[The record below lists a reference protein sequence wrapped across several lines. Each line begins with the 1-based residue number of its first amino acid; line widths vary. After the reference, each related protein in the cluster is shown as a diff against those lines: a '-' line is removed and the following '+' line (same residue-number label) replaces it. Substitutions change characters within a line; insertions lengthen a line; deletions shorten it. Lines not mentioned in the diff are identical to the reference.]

1 MGSFGLL
8 DTLVLLAYLAV
19 VLAVGLIAAG
29 RRSFSVESVDGYFLA
44 GRRLGWFTIGASLFA
59 TNISSEHFLGLADY
73 GAKRG
78 LVVGNIEW
86 MAIFFLMWLGW
97 FLAPVLLGARVYT
110 LPEFLGK
117 RFGTSVRNYL
127 AVISIAVYIVTKISI
142 ALFAGGVLMESL
154 FGWDVYTSA
163 IILMVI
169 TGLYTI
175 VGGMPAVVYT
185 SVVQAFFLITGAF
198 LITAFGLLEVGGW
211 SGLRAQLPESYFH
224 LIKPISDPDF
234 PWTGIVFGAPILGIW
249 YWCTDQYI
257 LQRIFA
263 ARDERAARY
272 GAVFTGFLKILP
284 MFILVLPGLVAAVLF
299 PDLNGLDA
307 LPRFL
312 ASEFLPA
319 GIRGLAVTAVLAA
332 LMSSLA
338 SSFHSAATL
347 FAMDLYRTF
356 NPGATERK
364 LVLVGRLAAMV
375 LVLIGILWIPL
386 TRSMSSDLYLQL
398 QGTQAYISPPV
409 VAVFLAG
416 LFFPMVN
423 GRAARITLI
432 AGGLVGLLRMGWD
445 FFRTLTG
452 TLLSWL
458 DPVMNANFL
467 HFAVFLFAFSMVILV
482 LASLLPGEKEGRVP
496 GRWRTD
502 MTTNLGVVVNR
513 NRGALMLSAAL
524 LILVAGLWAQFL

>member
-249 YWCTDQYI
+249 YW
-257 LQRIFA
+257 
-263 ARDERAARY
+263 
-272 GAVFTGFLKILP
+272 
-284 MFILVLPGLVAAVLF
+284 
-299 PDLNGLDA
+299 
-307 LPRFL
+307 
-312 ASEFLPA
+312 
-319 GIRGLAVTAVLAA
+319 
-332 LMSSLA
+332 
-338 SSFHSAATL
+338 
-347 FAMDLYRTF
+347 
-356 NPGATERK
+356 
-364 LVLVGRLAAMV
+364 
-375 LVLIGILWIPL
+375 
-386 TRSMSSDLYLQL
+386 
-398 QGTQAYISPPV
+398 
-409 VAVFLAG
+409 
-416 LFFPMVN
+416 
-423 GRAARITLI
+423 
-432 AGGLVGLLRMGWD
+432 
-445 FFRTLTG
+445 
-452 TLLSWL
+452 
-458 DPVMNANFL
+458 
-467 HFAVFLFAFSMVILV
+467 
-482 LASLLPGEKEGRVP
+482 
-496 GRWRTD
+496 
-502 MTTNLGVVVNR
+502 
-513 NRGALMLSAAL
+513 
-524 LILVAGLWAQFL
+524 